1 MGDTRIEIQAKGA
14 VREGFQEP
22 ISDEQSTQKT
32 AGSACV
38 ALSVRM
44 AKKHIQALERKYH

>member
-22 ISDEQSTQKT
+22 ISK
-32 AGSACV
+32 ACV

-44 AKKHIQALERKYH
+44 AKKHMRAPERKYH

>member
-1 MGDTRIEIQAKGA
+1 MGDTRIEIRGKGA

-22 ISDEQSTQKT
+22 ISE
-32 AGSACV
+32 ACV

-44 AKKHIQALERKYH
+44 ANKHIRAHERKYH